1 MNVKRKNEH
10 MNNLRN
16 KVSLIGRLGVQ
27 PEIINLH
34 SGFKRVR
41 FTLATNER
49 YKNKEG
55 EWRENTQWHTIN
67 VWGKLAEKAERF
79 LEKGLEVFLDGK
91 LIHRS
96 FENKNGEKQYA
107 TVVEATDFFI
117 VSPKGGVL

>member
-1 MNVKRKNEH
+1 MSNVNNEH

-27 PEIINLH
+27 PEVINLQ
-34 SGFKRVR
+34 SGRKRVR

-49 YKNKEG
+49 FKNKKG
-55 EWRENTQWHTIN
+55 EWQENTQWHTIN

-96 FENKNGEKQYA
+96 FENKNGEKQYS

-117 VSPKGGVL
+117 VSPKAGVL

>member
-1 MNVKRKNEH
+1 

-27 PEIINLH
+27 PEVINLQ
-34 SGFKRVR
+34 SGRKRVR

-49 YKNKEG
+49 FKNKKG
-55 EWRENTQWHTIN
+55 EWQENTQWHTIN

-96 FENKNGEKQYA
+96 FENKNGEKQYS

-117 VSPKGGVL
+117 VSPKAGVL